1 MFKGSFILCSKV
13 QFSTGIVKNLHKD
26 TQLIDFIKIIIKE
39 LHPSILE
46 TNPLLD
52 FFDTINLTTGELKT
66 KNRNGNKVTPS
77 KNASYKGLE
86 FKIYDTGTII
96 LSGSLHKYWN
106 NGAHNYNDF
115 NIKAILWVLG
125 DLKIKFGIEPEQCIL
140 KCLEIGINI
149 TPPIPS
155 NEILDNCLLHKTKP
169 FEYQINSVEGK
180 YKQVQHSQYII
191 KIYNKALHY
200 KSKGFEINT
209 EIMRFE
215 IKYTKMQ
222 KLNEKGIFSLQD
234 LINYG
239 LHNFKDEVLNEWQN
253 VLFYDNTIQ
262 IDPLSTKLKRAVLEY
277 SNPNYWTGLLA
288 NNQTKNFHYHKNQLK
303 KITLANSTKVQDLTA
318 GIMGKKIDLLNCKT
332 IQIDPLTIL
341 SKRIV
346 YDNKKEVK
354 KNICKV
360 TGLNIEMQKNDSVL
374 LSHTG
379 LRYYY
384 QTDRKIFEQIK
395 RRYLSKRWSSSDF
408 ETQIKEIAHNIRN
421 AKSNQAIKQVKIYPI
436 EQVNLLNS
444 LIIQNVSCSIKYH

>member
-1 MFKGSFILCSKV
+1 M
-13 QFSTGIVKNLHKD
+13 Q
-26 TQLIDFIKIIIKE
+26 
-39 LHPSILE
+39 PSILE

-52 FFDTINLTTGELKT
+52 FYDTINLTTGEMKT
-66 KNRNGNKVTPS
+66 TNRNGNKVTPS

-86 FKIYDTGTII
+86 FKIYDTGTIK

-106 NGAHNYNDF
+106 DGAHNYNDF
-115 NIKAILWVLG
+115 NNEAVLFILN
-125 DLKIKFGIEPEQCIL
+125 DLNTKFDIDPSKCIL

-149 TPPIPS
+149 TPPVPT

-169 FEYQINSVEGK
+169 FEYQKNSNEGK
-180 YKQVQHSQYII
+180 YKQVEHSQYII

-200 KSKGFEINT
+200 KSKGFKIKD

-234 LINYG
+234 LMNYG
-239 LHNFKDEVLNEWQN
+239 LRNFKEIVLNEWQN

-262 IDPLSTKLKRAVLEY
+262 IEHLSRSSKKALLEY

-288 NNQTKNFHYHKNQLK
+288 NNQTKNFTYHKNKLK
-303 KITLANSTKVQDLTA
+303 KIVSKNSNKIQDLIAET
-318 GIMGKKIDLLNCKT
+318 IGKKVDFLNSKT
-332 IQIDPLTIL
+332 IQIDPLTIM

-346 YDNKKEVK
+346 FNDDNDTKKH
-354 KNICKV
+354 ICKV
-360 TGLNIEMQKNDSVL
+360 TGFNISMQKENSSL

-379 LRYYY
+379 LKYYY
-384 QTDRKIFEQIK
+384 NTDKRIFEQIK
-395 RRYLSKRWSSSDF
+395 RRYLTKIWFKSNF

-421 AKSNQAIKQVKIYPI
+421 ENSNKTKKQKRIYQPQQI
-436 EQVNLLNS
+436 NILNQ
-444 LIIQNVSCSIKYH
+444 LGI

>member
-1 MFKGSFILCSKV
+1 ML
-13 QFSTGIVKNLHKD
+13 KNLNKD
-26 TQLIDFIKIIIKE
+26 NQLIDFIKIIIKDMQ
-39 LHPSILE
+39 PSILE
-46 TNPLLD
+46 INPLLD
-52 FFDTINLTTGELKT
+52 FYDTINLTTGEMKT
-66 KNRNGNKVTPS
+66 TNRNGNKVTPS

-86 FKIYDTGTII
+86 FKIYDTGTIT
-96 LSGSLHKYWN
+96 LSGSLHKYRN
-106 NGAHNYNDF
+106 DGAHNYKDF
-115 NIKAILWVLG
+115 NNEAVLFVLS
-125 DLKIKFGIEPEQCIL
+125 DLNTKFDIDPSKCIL

-149 TPPIPS
+149 TPPVPT

-169 FEYQINSVEGK
+169 FEYQKNSDEGK

-200 KSKGFEINT
+200 KSKGFKVRN

-239 LHNFKDEVLNEWQN
+239 LQNFKDIVLNEWQN

-262 IDPLSTKLKRAVLEY
+262 IDHLSSRSKKTLLQY

-288 NNQTKNFHYHKNQLK
+288 NNQTKNFTYHKKQLK
-303 KITLANSTKVQDLTA
+303 KIVSKNSNKVQDLTA
-318 GIMGKKIDLLNCKT
+318 EIIGKKIDFLNSET
-332 IQIDPLTIL
+332 IQIDPLTIM

-346 YDNKKEVK
+346 FNYENDTKKH
-354 KNICKV
+354 ICKV
-360 TGLNIEMQKNDSVL
+360 TGFNISMQKEDSIF

-379 LRYYY
+379 LKYYY
-384 QTDRKIFEQIK
+384 NTDKRIFEQIK
-395 RRYLSKRWSSSDF
+395 RRYLSKIWFKSNF

-421 AKSNQAIKQVKIYPI
+421 TNSNLRIKQKRIYQPQQI
-436 EQVNLLNS
+436 NILNQ
-444 LIIQNVSCSIKYH
+444 LGI

>member
-1 MFKGSFILCSKV
+1 M
-13 QFSTGIVKNLHKD
+13 Q
-26 TQLIDFIKIIIKE
+26 
-39 LHPSILE
+39 PSILE
-46 TNPLLD
+46 INPLLD
-52 FFDTINLTTGELKT
+52 FYETINLTTGEMKT
-66 KNRNGNKVTPS
+66 TNRNGNKVTPS

-86 FKIYDTGTII
+86 FKIYDTGTIT

-106 NGAHNYNDF
+106 DGAHNYNDF
-115 NIKAILWVLG
+115 NNEAVLFILN
-125 DLKIKFGIEPEQCIL
+125 DLNTKFDIDPSKCIL

-149 TPPIPS
+149 TPLVPT

-169 FEYQINSVEGK
+169 FEYQKNSDEGK

-200 KSKGFEINT
+200 KSKGFKIKN

-234 LINYG
+234 LMNYG
-239 LHNFKDEVLNEWQN
+239 LRNFKEIVLNEWQN

-262 IDPLSTKLKRAVLEY
+262 IDHLSRSSKKALLEY

-288 NNQTKNFHYHKNQLK
+288 NNQTKNFTYHKNKLK
-303 KITLANSTKVQDLTA
+303 KIVSKNSKKIQDLTA
-318 GIMGKKIDLLNCKT
+318 ETIGKKIDFLNSKT
-332 IQIDPLTIL
+332 IQIDPLTIM

-346 YDNKKEVK
+346 FNDDNDTKKH
-354 KNICKV
+354 ICKV
-360 TGLNIEMQKNDSVL
+360 TGFNISMQKENSIL

-379 LRYYY
+379 LKYYY
-384 QTDRKIFEQIK
+384 NTDKRIFEQIK
-395 RRYLSKRWSSSDF
+395 RRYLSKIWFKSNF

-421 AKSNQAIKQVKIYPI
+421 ENSNKTKKQKRIYQPQQI
-436 EQVNLLNS
+436 NILNQ
-444 LIIQNVSCSIKYH
+444 LGI

>member
-1 MFKGSFILCSKV
+1 M
-13 QFSTGIVKNLHKD
+13 Q
-26 TQLIDFIKIIIKE
+26 
-39 LHPSILE
+39 PSILE
-46 TNPLLD
+46 INPLLD
-52 FFDTINLTTGELKT
+52 FYETINLTTGEMKT
-66 KNRNGNKVTPS
+66 TNRNGNKVTPS

-86 FKIYDTGTII
+86 FKIYDTGTIT

-106 NGAHNYNDF
+106 DGAHNYNDF
-115 NIKAILWVLG
+115 NNEAVLFILN
-125 DLKIKFGIEPEQCIL
+125 DLNTKFDIDPSKCIL

-149 TPPIPS
+149 TPLVPT

-169 FEYQINSVEGK
+169 FEYQKNSDEGK

-200 KSKGFEINT
+200 KSKGFKIKN

-239 LHNFKDEVLNEWQN
+239 LQNFKDTVLKEWQN

-262 IDPLSTKLKRAVLEY
+262 IDPLSTKSKKALLEY

-288 NNQTKNFHYHKNQLK
+288 NNQTKNFTYHKNQLK
-303 KITLANSTKVQDLTA
+303 KIVSKNSNKIQNLIAET
-318 GIMGKKIDLLNCKT
+318 IGKKIDFLNSKT
-332 IQIDPLTIL
+332 IQIDPLTIM

-346 YDNKKEVK
+346 FNDDNDTKKL
-354 KNICKV
+354 ICKV
-360 TGLNIEMQKNDSVL
+360 TGFNISMQKENSIL

-379 LRYYY
+379 LKYYY
-384 QTDRKIFEQIK
+384 NTDKRIFEQIK
-395 RRYLSKRWSSSDF
+395 RRYLTKIWFKSNF

-421 AKSNQAIKQVKIYPI
+421 ENSNKTKKQKRIYQPQQI
-436 EQVNLLNS
+436 NILNQ
-444 LIIQNVSCSIKYH
+444 LGI

>member
-1 MFKGSFILCSKV
+1 M
-13 QFSTGIVKNLHKD
+13 Q
-26 TQLIDFIKIIIKE
+26 
-39 LHPSILE
+39 PSILE
-46 TNPLLD
+46 INPLLD
-52 FFDTINLTTGELKT
+52 FYETINLTTGEMKT
-66 KNRNGNKVTPS
+66 TNRNGNKVTPS

-86 FKIYDTGTII
+86 FKIYDTGTIT

-106 NGAHNYNDF
+106 DGAHNYNDF
-115 NIKAILWVLG
+115 NNEAVLFILN
-125 DLKIKFGIEPEQCIL
+125 DLNTKFDIDPSKCIL

-149 TPPIPS
+149 TPLVPT

-169 FEYQINSVEGK
+169 FEYQKNSDEGK

-200 KSKGFEINT
+200 KSKGFKIKD

-239 LHNFKDEVLNEWQN
+239 LQNFKDTVLKEWQN

-262 IDPLSTKLKRAVLEY
+262 IDPLSSRSKKALLQY

-288 NNQTKNFHYHKNQLK
+288 NNQTKNFTYHKNKLK
-303 KITLANSTKVQDLTA
+303 KIVSKNSKKIQDLTA
-318 GIMGKKIDLLNCKT
+318 ETIGKKIDFLNSKT
-332 IQIDPLTIL
+332 IQIDPLTIM

-346 YDNKKEVK
+346 FNDDNDTKKH
-354 KNICKV
+354 ICKV
-360 TGLNIEMQKNDSVL
+360 TGFNISMQKENSIL

-379 LRYYY
+379 LKYYY
-384 QTDRKIFEQIK
+384 NTDKRIFEQIK
-395 RRYLSKRWSSSDF
+395 RRYLSKIWFKSNF
-408 ETQIKEIAHNIRN
+408 EIQIKEIAHNIRN
-421 AKSNQAIKQVKIYPI
+421 TNSNLRIKQKRIYQPQQI
-436 EQVNLLNS
+436 NILNQ
-444 LIIQNVSCSIKYH
+444 LGI

>member
-1 MFKGSFILCSKV
+1 M
-13 QFSTGIVKNLHKD
+13 Q
-26 TQLIDFIKIIIKE
+26 
-39 LHPSILE
+39 PSILE
-46 TNPLLD
+46 INPLLD
-52 FFDTINLTTGELKT
+52 FYETINLTTGEMKT
-66 KNRNGNKVTPS
+66 TNRNGNKVTPS

-86 FKIYDTGTII
+86 FKIYDTGTIT

-106 NGAHNYNDF
+106 DGAHNYNDF
-115 NIKAILWVLG
+115 NNEAVLFILN
-125 DLKIKFGIEPEQCIL
+125 DLNTKFDIDPSKCIL

-149 TPPIPS
+149 TPLVPT

-169 FEYQINSVEGK
+169 FEYQKNSDEGK

-200 KSKGFEINT
+200 KSKGFKIKN

-234 LINYG
+234 LMNYG
-239 LHNFKDEVLNEWQN
+239 LRNFKEIVLNEWQN

-262 IDPLSTKLKRAVLEY
+262 IDHLSRSSKKALLEY

-288 NNQTKNFHYHKNQLK
+288 NNQTKNFTYHKNKLK
-303 KITLANSTKVQDLTA
+303 KIVSKNSKKIQDLTA
-318 GIMGKKIDLLNCKT
+318 ETIGKKIDFLNSKT
-332 IQIDPLTIL
+332 IQIDPLTIM

-346 YDNKKEVK
+346 FNDDNDTKKH
-354 KNICKV
+354 ICKV
-360 TGLNIEMQKNDSVL
+360 TGFNISMQKENSIL

-379 LRYYY
+379 LKYYY
-384 QTDRKIFEQIK
+384 NTDKRIFEQIK
-395 RRYLSKRWSSSDF
+395 RRYLSKIWFKSNF

-421 AKSNQAIKQVKIYPI
+421 ENSNKTKKQKRIYQPQQTNI
-436 EQVNLLNS
+436 LNQ
-444 LIIQNVSCSIKYH
+444 LGI

>member
-1 MFKGSFILCSKV
+1 MFRLSFILCSKV
-13 QFSTGIVKNLHKD
+13 QFSTGNVKNLHKD
-26 TQLIDFIKIIIKE
+26 TQLIDFKKIIIKNIN
-39 LHPSILE
+39 PSILE
-46 TNPLLD
+46 ANPLLD
-52 FFDTINLTTGELKT
+52 FYDTINLSTGELKT
-66 KNRNGNKVTPS
+66 TNRNGNKVTPS

-86 FKIYDTGTII
+86 FKIYDTGTIT

-115 NIKAILWVLG
+115 SIDGVMWVLS
-125 DLKIKFGIEPEQCIL
+125 DLKTNFGIEPEQCIL

-149 TPPIPS
+149 IPPIPT

-169 FEYQINSVEGK
+169 FEYQINSDEGK

-288 NNQTKNFHYHKNQLK
+288 NNQTKNFTYHKNQLK
-303 KITLANSTKVQDLTA
+303 KIIEKNSNKVQDLTA
-318 GIMGKKIDLLNCKT
+318 EIMGKKIDLLNCKT

-341 SKRIV
+341 SKWIV
-346 YDNKKEVK
+346 LDNEKEIK

-360 TGLNIEMQKNDSVL
+360 TGINIEMQKKESVL

-379 LRYYY
+379 LKYYY

-421 AKSNQAIKQVKIYPI
+421 TKSNQGIKQDRIYPV
-436 EQVNLLNS
+436 EQVNLLRS
-444 LIIQNVSCSIKYH
+444 LMIKPA